1 MTPTRSALRLS
12 KQAAGSFL
20 PSAMPASIRRN
31 YSRELPGTAF
41 LSVARAAF
49 DGSVLGIVVRISY
62 DGVVSSSMLN
72 IAVAVLASMPAL
84 ANILNFIW
92 ARAAHGKN
100 KIRFSTGVQIAMIT
114 LLLGI
119 ALVPHTPLGLVM
131 LSAVLLAVWVC
142 WSGFIAMRSTI
153 WRSNYPRHLRARVA
167 GKLATIQTLTASTLG
182 LTLGAVMGDHLARID
197 PGLSLE
203 SIGVEPLG
211 VFRVYVVMCV
221 AFGAVGVAILSTIR
235 VRQHKRML
243 REERD
248 SSSDNTGP
256 TINPMGVVR
265 LLLEDRRFGVY
276 QVNQFLMGM
285 GNLMLMPL
293 IPIILRERF
302 DIDYFQGILLA
313 SALPMLITPMMI
325 PVWSRL
331 LDKVHIVK
339 FRTVHSWVFVFT
351 IVALFSATMFEQK
364 WLLYVAAIS
373 QGSAQA
379 GGMLAWQLGHHD
391 FAPKERASEYMGVHV
406 TLTGVRGLIGPVLAV
421 TLYNSLEGVRDHAGV
436 FVLTICL
443 GLVLAGAF
451 GFLAMARTMDL
462 TPVNDEGPATSK
474 TQGPAPVSKAG
485 L

>member
-1 MTPTRSALRLS
+1 
-12 KQAAGSFL
+12 
-20 PSAMPASIRRN
+20 MPASIRRN

-62 DGVVSSSMLN
+62 DGVVSDSRLN
-72 IAVAVLASMPAL
+72 FAVAVLASMPAL

-92 ARAAHGKN
+92 AKAAHGRN
-100 KIRFSTGVQIAMIT
+100 KIRFSVGVQIAMLV
-114 LLLGI
+114 LLLGV
-119 ALVPHTPLGLVM
+119 AVVPHTPMGLVM

-182 LTLGAVMGDHLARID
+182 LTLGAVMGNKLAMVS
-197 PGLSLE
+197 GKLSLDE
-203 SIGVEPLG
+203 LGLEPLG
-211 VFRVYVVMCV
+211 VFRVYVVICV
-221 AFGAVGVAILSTIR
+221 CMGAVGVAVLSTLR

-248 SSSDNTGP
+248 SSSDNAGP
-256 TINPMGVVR
+256 TMNPMGVVR

-293 IPIILRERF
+293 IPIIFRERF
-302 DIDYFQGILLA
+302 GIDYFEGILLA

-339 FRTVHSWVFVFT
+339 FRTVHSWVFVAT
-351 IVALFSATMFEQK
+351 IVALFLATVLEQR
-364 WLLYVAAIS
+364 WMLYIAAIS
-373 QGSAQA
+373 QGAAQA

-406 TLTGVRGLIGPVLAV
+406 TLTGVRGLIGPLLAV
-421 TLYNSLEGVRDHAGV
+421 TLYNTLENSGDHAGAY
-436 FVLTICL
+436 VLVLCL
-443 GLVLAGAF
+443 AFVLAGAF

-474 TQGPAPVSKAG
+474 TRGPAPVSRGG